1 MKLHKVVEKI
11 KSQRQEA
18 GGRVMRQGHHRS
30 PARDGAAEGWEPPVY
45 SDVRRIQLNE
55 KVLRKNRCIGYW
67 PNMPELQHYKM
78 LRTRVSQLMQEK
90 GLRTIMIT
98 SIRPGEG
105 KSVTSINLALTFAK
119 AYRQTVLL
127 VDGDLRQQSIYR
139 YMGIDSDRGLADY
152 LANEVPLKELIIW
165 PYVEQFTLISGG
177 ETVHDSA
184 ELLDSPRMKSLVGE
198 LKHRYADRCILFDSP
213 PLLSGADAMTLVS
226 LVDGVIIVVESG
238 KTTYKEVEE
247 GLALIP
253 NEKRLGLM
261 LNKHVAPQ
269 NSYYYPYYGN
279 TGKR

>member
-1 MKLHKVVEKI
+1 MKLHKVVEKV

-18 GGRVMRQGHHRS
+18 RGTQMRQNNRS
-30 PARDGAAEGWEPPVY
+30 PAGDGAAEGWEPPVY

-55 KVLRKNRCIGYW
+55 KVLRDNRCIGYW

-78 LRTRVSQLMQEK
+78 LRTKVSQLMKDK
-90 GLRTIMIT
+90 GLRTILIT

-119 AYRQTVLL
+119 SYKQTVLL

-139 YMGIDSDRGLADY
+139 YMGIDSDRGLVDY

-165 PYVEQFTLISGG
+165 PYVEQLTLISGG

-184 ELLDSPRMKSLVGE
+184 ELLDSPRMKSLVE
-198 LKHRYADRCILFDSP
+198 EMKHRYADRCIIFDSP

-238 KTTYKEVEE
+238 KTTYKDVEE

-253 NEKRLGLM
+253 NEKRLGLL
-261 LNKHVAPQ
+261 LNKHAAPQ
-269 NSYYYPYYGN
+269 DNYYPYYGN
-279 TGKR
+279 AGNR